1 MRVKFK
7 ELIKGVEGQ
16 SEFKATIIHSKT
28 SEKHYSLG
36 VKKLIQEIKDGG
48 DEGVIFTGDWE
59 NQPMQFLK
67 LIEKF
72 EPLGLGVTIGLDCSF
87 DDFKRELGVVSFEKV
102 EKVKLKRESNPLD
115 DDPMLGFIGAM
126 LLDYYLRYT
135 DYTIISNE
143 NGERKV
149 WRVKRP
155 LDREE
160 VLDIELTE

>member
-7 ELIKGVEGQ
+7 ELIHGVEGQ

-28 SEKHYSLG
+28 SEKGYSLG
-36 VKKLIQEIKDGG
+36 IKKLIQEIKDSG
-48 DEGVIFTGDWE
+48 DEGVIFAGDWE

-67 LIEKF
+67 VIEKF

-115 DDPMLGFIGAM
+115 DDPMLGFIGAVI
-126 LLDYYLRYT
+126 LDYYLRYT
-135 DYTIISNE
+135 DYTIISKEGNE
-143 NGERKV
+143 RRV
-149 WRVKRP
+149 WRIKKA
-155 LDREE
+155 LDREG
-160 VLDIELTE
+160 LTDGE